1 MNIELMKRN
10 RAKLEQK
17 STLLLMNSLR
27 QSAAISP
34 MSLRRAKWR
43 ELKAR
48 ALAVINKFDPDE
60 PRDPSGKWTAGG
72 GDGGS
77 DDSKPAQG
85 ELFPELPPLPPAK
98 GKNKLDDFAKDQV
111 TLASDVRSDKEK
123 ADKFLEHWNENVREA
138 PAEFKK
144 EFLGG
149 MPATM
154 TIKSNDNGD
163 VWTLTGKLQDADGA
177 SIGEYTRTIDFA
189 ENRAESDYFKLNKT
203 GGGLG
208 KQMLAANVA
217 MYQKLGL
224 SEVEVHANIDVGG
237 YAWAKYGYVPTDES
251 WRNLSG
257 SINDKIDELAG
268 GGSGYEPSSWEE
280 MSEDQHDS
288 VFNAWARAS
297 EDEFYESEVE
307 NWRDSG
313 GDLAQAKQNLA
324 DTFLASSTWARN
336 ALEGHTITVGEGDNE
351 KAVKVA
357 SLIPIDTLLENTTV
371 DFKDRRGDGNEDPDI
386 TIDDHTTSQLTDDQ
400 REQVESIL
408 VGGFNKQAES
418 DASDVEPPPHF
429 HDNIRDS
436 QSEYWSSMRDRDKF
450 RWASD
455 NGELPEETSGSGEI
469 DEADAQE
476 LRELADDSDPKAVW
490 AIADSEHGKDVLL
503 NSDWVGVLDLH
514 DSETMARFNAYVNKK
529 PKA

>member
-1 MNIELMKRN
+1 LLRGFVANRGLM
-10 RAKLEQK
+10 E
-17 STLLLMNSLR
+17 
-27 QSAAISP
+27 
-34 MSLRRAKWR
+34 MSDRRAKWL

-48 ALAVINKFDPDE
+48 ARAAINKFDPDE
-60 PRDPSGKWTAGG
+60 PRDDAGKWTAGG
-72 GDGGS
+72 G

-85 ELFPELPPLPPAK
+85 ELFPELPPLPPGK
-98 GKNKLDDFAKDQV
+98 GKNKLEDFVRGQV
-111 TLASDVRSDKEK
+111 TINPETRTDDKKSE
-123 ADKFLEHWNENVREA
+123 KFLERWNETVREA

-149 MPATM
+149 LPATM
-154 TIKSNDNGD
+154 GLNYNEDEDSLEIR
-163 VWTLTGKLQDADGA
+163 GKLLKAGTTIP
-177 SIGEYTRTIDFA
+177 IGEYTRTINFK
-189 ENRAESDYFKLNKT
+189 ENRASSDYFNLHGGT
-203 GGGLG
+203 GHGIG
-208 KQMLAANVA
+208 KQVLAANVA

-224 SEVEVHANIDVGG
+224 DEVEVHANIDVGG
-237 YAWAKYGYVPTDES
+237 YAWGKYGYVPTETS
-251 WRNLSG
+251 WGYLSS
-257 SINDKIDELAG
+257 SIRDKIDELAG
-268 GGSGYEPSSWEE
+268 GGGGYEPSSWEE
-280 MSEDQHDS
+280 MSEDQHDR

-357 SLIPIDTLLENTTV
+357 SLIPVDMLLENTTV
-371 DFKDRRGDGNEDPDI
+371 DFKDRRGDGNEVPDI
-386 TIDDHTTSQLTDDQ
+386 TIDDHTTSELTDDQ

-408 VGGFNKQAES
+408 VEGFNKQAES
-418 DASDVEPPPHF
+418 DASDVEPPSHF

-436 QSEYWSSMRDRDKF
+436 QSDVWSSMRDRDKF
-450 RWASD
+450 NWARD
-455 NGELPEETSGSGEI
+455 NGELPEETGGGSGEI
-469 DEADAQE
+469 DEDAAQE
-476 LRELADDSDPKAVW
+476 LRELADDSDPKALW

-503 NSDWVGVLDLH
+503 NSDWTGVLDLH